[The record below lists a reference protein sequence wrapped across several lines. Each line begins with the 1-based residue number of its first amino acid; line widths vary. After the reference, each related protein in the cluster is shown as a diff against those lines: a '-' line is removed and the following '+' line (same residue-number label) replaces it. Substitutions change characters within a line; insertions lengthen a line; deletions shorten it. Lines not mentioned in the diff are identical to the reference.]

1 MTDKKSARM
10 RIDMALIVK
19 IRKRLDNFELN
30 TDIQTDDDILALS
43 GASGA
48 GKTMILK
55 TGRFIRIF
63 MIFLALRF

>member
-30 TDIQTDDDILALS
+30 TDIPFSDNMWYCLY
-43 GASGA
+43 
-48 GKTMILK
+48 
-55 TGRFIRIF
+55 GRFVF
-63 MIFLALRF
+63 F

>member
-1 MTDKKSARM
+1 
-10 RIDMALIVK
+10 MALIVK

-43 GASGA
+43 GASVQ

-55 TGRFIRIF
+55 CIAGIATPDSGIYH
-63 MIFLALRF
+63 

>member
-30 TDIQTDDDILALS
+30 TDIQTDDDILALDRKS
-43 GASGA
+43 TRLNSSHPLSSRMPSSA
-48 GKTMILK
+48 
-55 TGRFIRIF
+55 
-63 MIFLALRF
+63 

>member
-48 GKTMILK
+48 DYDIKMYCRDSNT
-55 TGRFIRIF
+55 
-63 MIFLALRF
+63 

>member
-48 GKTMILK
+48 GKTMI
-55 TGRFIRIF
+55 
-63 MIFLALRF
+63 

>member
-30 TDIQTDDDILALS
+30 TDIQTDDDILALKWCIRC
-43 GASGA
+43 
-48 GKTMILK
+48 GKDYDIKMYCRDSNT
-55 TGRFIRIF
+55 
-63 MIFLALRF
+63 

>member
-30 TDIQTDDDILALS
+30 TDIQTDDYILALS
-43 GASGA
+43 VASGA

-55 TGRFIRIF
+55 CIEGLETHASGYI
-63 MIFLALRF
+63 